1 MSSLQPQNCSLSI
14 IIQTE
19 LVIISTSEIDI
30 ITQKYEK
37 YFYFSASGK
46 LTLSLFV
53 LRVFTDNSDAALSFN
68 DFAFFTNWFN

>member
-14 IIQTE
+14 ILQTE
-19 LVIISTSEIDI
+19 LVIIPTSDIDT

-46 LTLSLFV
+46 LALSLLV
-53 LRVFTDNSDAALSFN
+53 LRVIADYHDLAMSLDNLALLAN
-68 DFAFFTNWFN
+68 RLY